1 MEHFYYRIGED
12 WMDFQDLYSRM
23 VNTFPD
29 GSHFVE
35 VGCWKGRSASFMG
48 VEIKN
53 SGRRID
59 FDCIDTWK
67 GSIEHTDPNSPYY
80 EIGLIDNEDFVYQE
94 FIKNVKPVIDVINP
108 IRLPSTDA
116 SNLYRNRSLDFVF
129 IDASHEYSDVK
140 RDILSWLPKVKIGG
154 FLAGHDYTTFDGVKK
169 AVDEFFIDDN
179 ISLEKSYWIY
189 YKNK

>member
-80 EIGLIDNEDFVYQE
+80 EIEFIDNEDFVYQE

-154 FLAGHDYTTFDGVKK
+154 FLAGHDYTIFDGVRK

>member
-154 FLAGHDYTTFDGVKK
+154 FLAGHDYTIFDGVRK